1 MTVPCTIL
9 IPTKDRP
16 ELLRRAIKSA
26 LLAAP
31 ADAEILIVDDK
42 SDPPA
47 QIILAEF
54 DDHRLIA
61 LVNDGPNGAAAA
73 RNFGLKTARGRI
85 VFFLDDDDEMLPDYC
100 SEILHN
106 VVPENP
112 SVDYG
117 FSAVLLAEKSKGA
130 ETIGN
135 NKLPQGIIAETEPF
149 RRKICP
155 FSTGFW
161 CRRRVFEELGPID
174 ENLATNED
182 TEYLCRLIEAGK
194 TAWFSA
200 QPGVRIHTHGAN
212 TPTGTLGHV
221 TTRTHSTSRAQYF
234 LTIYNRHKRLVQSD
248 KSARRHLVRRY
259 IKLSTKSGRLRESW
273 DFAGALPNLSERI
286 SARYYALINFTAY
299 RLSGKHSKA

>member
-47 QIILAEF
+47 QNILAEF

-85 VFFLDDDDEMLPDYC
+85 VFFLDDDDELLPEYC
-100 SEILHN
+100 STILNSVAVDH
-106 VVPENP
+106 P

-117 FSAVLLAEKSKGA
+117 FSAVLVAGRKEG
-130 ETIGN
+130 EEVVGN
-135 NKLPQGIIAETEPF
+135 NKLPHGVIARTEPF
-149 RRKICP
+149 RRRICP
-155 FSTGFW
+155 FSAGFW
-161 CRRRVFEELGPID
+161 IRRSVFEELGPID
-174 ENLATNED
+174 ESLATNED
-182 TEYLCRLIEAGK
+182 TEYLCRLIDAEK

-234 LTIYNRHKRLVQSD
+234 LTIYKRHKRLVQAD
-248 KSARRHLVRRY
+248 KSARRHLARRY

-273 DFAGALPNLSERI
+273 DFAGALPSLPERI
-286 SARYYALINFTAY
+286 SARYYALVNFTAY
-299 RLSGKHSKA
+299 RLSGKHSKT